1 MGKILARVV
10 RRAARPLAAATS
22 RNRPSPGQL
31 PGRACP
37 APTGWCSVDIPP
49 TDCCRGRRPRRPAE
63 GSRPL
68 PTKLRKRPG
77 RDESLPYD
85 EPADSCPREPA
96 GGIYAAPTMPHK
108 RNPGAFYMR
117 PCPFAASES
126 FPGGYGIRP
135 CGRGRRPRRPGPFAA
150 AEKLLRANNVR
161 PYNPAPK
168 TTAARSGLTP
178 ERAAVFLSN
187 DYCISPHTS
196 CA

>member
-10 RRAARPLAAATS
+10 RRAARPLAAATAC
-22 RNRPSPGQL
+22 NRPSPGQL

-49 TDCCRGRRPRRPAE
+49 TDCCRGRRPRRPADACAAVDA
-63 GSRPL
+63 P
-68 PTKLRKRPG
+68 
-77 RDESLPYD
+77 
-85 EPADSCPREPA
+85 
-96 GGIYAAPTMPHK
+96 GGINPSPTTDPPTAAHANPRAAYMPPLRCHINVIRAHSICACARLRRWNLPRADMGSAPTV
-108 RNPGAFYMR
+108 G
-117 PCPFAASES
+117 
-126 FPGGYGIRP
+126 
-135 CGRGRRPRRPGPFAA
+135 GRRPRRPGPFAA

-168 TTAARSGLTP
+168 TTAARSGIVP

>member
-22 RNRPSPGQL
+22 RNLPFPSQL

-49 TDCCRGRRPRRPAE
+49 TDCCRGRRPRRPADACAAVDAPGGINPSPTTDLPTAAHANPRAAYMPPLRCHINVIRAHSICARARLRRRNLFRADME
-63 GSRPL
+63 SVPAVGVGVLDDPGRLPL
-68 PTKLRKRPG
+68 PRSSCG
-77 RDESLPYD
+77 RTMF
-85 EPADSCPREPA
+85 
-96 GGIYAAPTMPHK
+96 APTTSP
-108 RNPGAFYMR
+108 
-117 PCPFAASES
+117 
-126 FPGGYGIRP
+126 
-135 CGRGRRPRRPGPFAA
+135 
-150 AEKLLRANNVR
+150 
-161 PYNPAPK
+161 PK